1 VNGLVRVDGYEV
13 REGLFYSKE
22 HVWVKVEGGKVRI
35 GVTDYA
41 QKQLRELVF
50 VELPSVGERIVRGK
64 PLGSLESMK
73 AVSDLVSPLSGTVE
87 EVNEAVRSSPD
98 MLNADPY
105 GEGWLI
111 VVSPDN
117 LEEDLKSLMSGEVVI
132 RWHKDL
138 IERG

>member
-1 VNGLVRVDGYEV
+1 MVRVDGYEV
-13 REGLFYSKE
+13 REGLHYSKD
-22 HVWVKVEGGKVRI
+22 HMWVKVEGGKARI

-41 QKQLRELVF
+41 QKQLGELVF
-50 VELPSVGERIVRGK
+50 AELPSAGEKIVEGK

-117 LEEDLKSLMSGEVVI
+117 LEEDLKNLMSGEVVV

-138 IERG
+138 IEGG

>member
-1 VNGLVRVDGYEV
+1 LVRVDGYEV
-13 REGLFYSKE
+13 REGLHYSKD
-22 HVWVKVEGGKVRI
+22 HMWVKVEGGKARI

-41 QKQLRELVF
+41 QKQLGELVF
-50 VELPSVGERIVRGK
+50 AELPSAGEKIVEGK

-117 LEEDLKSLMSGEVVI
+117 LEEDLKNLMSGEVVV

-138 IERG
+138 IEGG